1 MRRAKIVCT
10 IGPASDTVETLS
22 AMIEAGMDAA
32 RLNMSHSGHGYH
44 AGLIT
49 RIREA
54 ARAAGRETAILLD
67 LSGPKI
73 RLGDF
78 TGTIEVRPGDE
89 FTLSVDETSA
99 GPGIIPVRHKDLPR
113 ELHEGDRISMNDG
126 LINMK
131 VTGITEG
138 GVMVRALS
146 GGPLTSRKGVNLPTG
161 GGMLPSMTEKDEAD
175 LVFGLGE
182 GVDWVGLSFVRKA
195 SDVDRVR
202 EIMAQR
208 GITLP
213 VMAKIEK
220 GQALLNLEAIIAA
233 FDGVMVAR
241 GDLGAEVDL
250 EDLPAHQKRIIR
262 LANRSAKPVV
272 TATQMLLS
280 MVTSKRPTRAEV
292 TDVANAVLDGADAV
306 MLSEETAMG
315 DNPVEAVRMM
325 AAIAERAAHIRTGRS
340 HITSSRTETVPVDEA
355 IGRATPEIARE
366 VGAKLIITPTGSGST
381 ARLIAAMRPDQPI
394 MAISPNPDTVRRLS
408 LTWGVTAYA
417 VEEMS
422 DTDDLFRRC
431 REKAL
436 SSGLAKTGDRAVVT
450 AGIPVGSPGT
460 TNMLKVLEL

>member
-1 MRRAKIVCT
+1 MRRAKIICT
-10 IGPASDTVETLS
+10 IGPASETVETLS

-32 RLNMSHSGHGYH
+32 RLNMSHADHAYH
-44 AGLIT
+44 ARSIA

-54 ARAAGRETAILLD
+54 SRAAGREIAILLD

-78 TGTIEVRPGDE
+78 PGIIEVKPGGE
-89 FTLSVDETSA
+89 YLLTVGETAPEPDS
-99 GPGIIPVRHKDLPR
+99 IPVRHPDLPR
-113 ELHEGDRISMNDG
+113 ELAAGDRLSMNDG
-126 LINMK
+126 LITMR
-131 VTGITEG
+131 VIEVLPGA
-138 GVMVRALS
+138 VRVKALS
-146 GGPLTSRKGVNLPTG
+146 GGPLSARKGVNLPTG
-161 GGMLPSMTEKDEAD
+161 GGSLPSLTEKDEAD

-195 SDVDRVR
+195 SDAGRVR
-202 EIMAQR
+202 GIMAER
-208 GITLP
+208 GVVLP
-213 VMAKIEK
+213 LMAKIEK
-220 GQALLNLEAIIAA
+220 GQALQNLEEIIAA

-262 LANRSAKPVV
+262 LANRAAKPVV

-280 MVTSKRPTRAEV
+280 MVASKRPTRAEV

-315 DNPVEAVRMM
+315 ANPVEAVRMM
-325 AAIAERAAHIRTGRS
+325 SSIAERAALIKSDRTWLDDAR
-340 HITSSRTETVPVDEA
+340 RQTVAVDEA

-381 ARLIAAMRPDQPI
+381 ARLIAAMRPDRPI
-394 MAISPNPDTVRRLS
+394 MAISTNRETVRRLA
-408 LTWGVTAYA
+408 LTWGVTALL
-417 VEEMS
+417 VEEMA

-436 SSGLAKTGDRAVVT
+436 SSGLARPGDRAVVT
-450 AGIPVGSPGT
+450 AGVPVGRPGT